1 MPTAPIEKLED
12 FVSEILGRTTPSTR
26 LVSYRGH
33 GNSAFK
39 LQPSIFRTA
48 VNRENEHILLRELV
62 AAHPEDFSTDTS
74 ALELLV
80 RMQHYSLPTRVLD
93 VSLNPLVALYFAC
106 ESTKKRVPMI
116 SAGKRVVRSIEADGE
131 VVVLSISKRRL
142 RYFDSD
148 TVGILANLAR
158 LPWDLQK
165 KIDTELEQEEF
176 NASLPIRRLLHFI
189 RQESSGFEPEI
200 VPDDL
205 DHVLMV
211 KPKQNN
217 KRILAQSGAFFIFGL
232 TEELEDPNDLGVRIE
247 RITIAADAKK
257 PIRDQLDKLAINEK
271 TLFPEIERAAR
282 YIAGTLTTPVSAS
295 KLI

>member
-12 FVSEILGRTTPSTR
+12 FVSEILGRTAPNSR
-26 LVSYRGH
+26 LISYRGH

-106 ESTKKRVPMI
+106 EPAKKRVPAV
-116 SAGKRVVRSIEADGE
+116 SAGKRVLRSTEADGE
-131 VVVLSISKRRL
+131 VVILSIPKRRL

-148 TVGILANLAR
+148 TVAILANLAR

-165 KIDTELEQEEF
+165 KIDTDLDQEEF
-176 NASLPIRRLLHFI
+176 NKSLPIRRLLHFI

-200 VPDDL
+200 VSGDL
-205 DHVLMV
+205 NYVLMV

-232 TEELEDPNDLGVRIE
+232 TEELEDPNTLGVKIDRIS
-247 RITIAADAKK
+247 IAADAKK
-257 PIRDQLDKLAINEK
+257 PIRDQLDKFAINEK